1 MAVTI
6 HQTPDSFT
14 PSDNPVVWTFS
25 SDQTAQDNFYFVV
38 KVYIND
44 TLISNEVVFPES
56 GIYARYDASNH
67 CSNYCTLPALGSD
80 LIADAANYCEC
91 RITIV
96 ERYGTPATDQAS
108 TAGTNIVAWKAR
120 MTDEDFI
127 AWDSTNYIY
136 GAPGLWLNDLPYT
149 PKVREENESIRLLMI
164 NDETSITAFKVE
176 LFDSDGV
183 SIVSDTLNFTATSF
197 QLLICNVSPA
207 VIVASALAITTANF
221 EAAEYYEISAN
232 AGAGMQTQRIDIDRS
247 LVYSTYKRFHFFS
260 QWGSIDSLSIGL
272 LTRRMGS
279 VQSKGYIRTFGSW
292 NGSSFEFG
300 DQNGRDIDYSKT
312 IEREMKCVTDWLPQA
327 VQNWIIYN
335 FIASPAVWE
344 EDGTDASL
352 IRRAVKNRT
361 IEEKTTE
368 NDIIFLEEIMVKL
381 PTYKSAVL

>member
-1 MAVTI
+1 MAVTF
-6 HQTPDSFT
+6 HDTPAAFT
-14 PSDNPVVWTFS
+14 PSDNPVRWTFS

-44 TLISNEVVFPES
+44 TLIANEITFPEN
-56 GIYARYDASNH
+56 GVNARYDASNH
-67 CSNYCTLPALGSD
+67 CSNYCNLPALGSD
-80 LIADAANYCEC
+80 LLADAANYCEV
-91 RITIV
+91 RITVV
-96 ERYGTPATDQAS
+96 ERYGTPVADQAS
-108 TAGTNIVAWKAR
+108 AAASNVVAWKAK
-120 MTDEDFI
+120 MTDEDFSV
-127 AWDSTNYIY
+127 WSPTNYIY

-149 PKVREENESIRLLMI
+149 PKVREENESIRFLMI
-164 NDETSITAFKVE
+164 NDETTVTNFKVE
-176 LFDSDGV
+176 LFDEDGV

-207 VIVASALAITTANF
+207 VIVASALSITTANF

-279 VQSKGYIRTFGSW
+279 VQSKGYIRTFGQW
-292 NGSSFEFG
+292 NGSSFEYNLT
-300 DQNGRDIDYSKT
+300 NGRDIDYSKT
-312 IEREMKCVTDWLPQA
+312 IERELKCVTDWLPQA

-344 EDGTDASL
+344 EDPTDASL

-368 NDIIFLEEIMVKL
+368 NDVIFLEEIMVKL
-381 PTYKSAVL
+381 PTYKSATL